1 MQRPRLDIEPRAFA
15 RRGLDFSRDGVGT
28 MDDYKDYERT
38 DRVSQKLHEIVAQI
52 LIEDLRDPGLSGV
65 EITDV
70 EVSPDIKH
78 ATVYFVTY
86 GDEDGDEKRRRAKSA
101 LDRATGYIK
110 REVAQQL
117 DTKYTPDLAFEYD
130 ESIERGRR
138 IETLLAQ
145 EAASDD
151 VEDPDAE

>member
-1 MQRPRLDIEPRAFA
+1 
-15 RRGLDFSRDGVGT
+15 
-28 MDDYKDYERT
+28 MDDYNDFERT

-52 LIEDLRDPGLSGV
+52 LLRDLRDPGLEGV

-78 ATVYFVTY
+78 ATVYFVTF
-86 GDEDGDEKRRRAKSA
+86 GDDDGEEAQRRAKAA
-101 LDRATGYIK
+101 LDRAKGYIK
-110 REVAQQL
+110 REVAQEL

-145 EAASDD
+145 EAKSGDGEDSDT
-151 VEDPDAE
+151 E